1 MFMKFCKTEDYDMM
15 LQIDPKKLE
24 NTIRDYIIHLKAD
37 RKLSFNSVNLYLGG
51 ISHFYQMNG
60 LVLNTK
66 RLAKFKGKKRLIVED
81 KPYSKVQIRQLLDFS
96 NLRMKCII
104 LLMCSAGL
112 RRGAITTLRIGDLKK
127 IEKYN
132 LYRISVY
139 KKEREAYYCFCTPEC
154 SKQLDQYFNWRELQ
168 GEKLNDK
175 SPIIRNEFY
184 NVFDIS
190 KPLPLSVDSISWLIN
205 ELLDKSGIRPRSENN
220 LKRTEIMQCHG
231 FRKYFETTSKLAGMD
246 LLLLN
251 RCMGHSSGLEDS
263 YLKLSED
270 QILEGNDK
278 MIGYVG
284 AIDDLT
290 INNEGRLQ
298 RKISVLE
305 AKNNEVQS
313 LKEKMALME
322 SSQADMMELL
332 KHPKQLLEMLQESET

>member
-1 MFMKFCKTEDYDMM
+1 
-15 LQIDPKKLE
+15 
-24 NTIRDYIIHLKAD
+24 
-37 RKLSFNSVNLYLGG
+37 
-51 ISHFYQMNG
+51 
-60 LVLNTK
+60 
-66 RLAKFKGKKRLIVED
+66 
-81 KPYSKVQIRQLLDFS
+81 
-96 NLRMKCII
+96 
-104 LLMCSAGL
+104 MCSAGL
-112 RRGAITTLRIGDLKK
+112 RRGAIPSLRIGDLKK
-127 IEKYN
+127 IDRCS
-132 LYRISVY
+132 LYKISVY
-139 KKEREAYYCFCTPEC
+139 KKELEAYYCFCSPEC
-154 SKQLDQYFNWRELQ
+154 STYLDQYFSWRKLQ
-168 GEKLNDK
+168 GEKLSEK
-175 SPIIRNEFY
+175 SPVIRNEFH
-184 NVFDIS
+184 NVFDVAKP
-190 KPLPLSVDSISWLIN
+190 KPLGVSSISWLIN

-231 FRKYFETTSKLAGMD
+231 FRKYFETTAKLAGMD

-270 QILEGNDK
+270 QIPEGNDK

-322 SSQADMMELL
+322 SSQAEMMELL